1 MTSAKSIS
9 RSLRK
14 GRGFVIPHAALIP
27 FRIAPNT
34 TVAAQSRPKMPT
46 MPVTTLDSTTLETVS
61 PMKSLDTGMMSAVR
75 SASSRCSSA
84 VAGLKYPSTEIIAKS
99 SGKIEISV

>member
-1 MTSAKSIS
+1 
-9 RSLRK
+9 
-14 GRGFVIPHAALIP
+14 
-27 FRIAPNT
+27 
-34 TVAAQSRPKMPT
+34 
-46 MPVTTLDSTTLETVS
+46 
-61 PMKSLDTGMMSAVR
+61 MKSLDTGMMSAVR